1 MIMIQNTH
9 ESLLDPIDR
18 SKQWKYIEFRELLKV
33 IHNNINID
41 PSPFKDCI
49 GQDLLEGDTVIYSD
63 KDWGPRPGIVIKME
77 DNGEFCAV
85 SYLGNG
91 VDCMDSFGNVICNDL
106 VYKCLKIE
114 QDDIIKIYKY
124 EIP

>member
-1 MIMIQNTH
+1 MIQNTH

-91 VDCMDSFGNVICNDL
+91 DDCMDSFGNVICNDL